1 MSDKMNIKCDHIK
14 HGCQRNS
21 FIWINYSKKMIYL
34 EIPKNGSSFMKK
46 KILTNEWKNLDKK
59 KYIDNNNCYSNYFVF
74 TIFRDM
80 EERIVSNYKDFCL
93 SNKDIRVNQMCN
105 LFKLPKIAIKQLSF
119 SDFLKLASKYNDH
132 HWNSQIKYMYLT
144 LEKKPI
150 IYNIKD
156 LDKLIEKLNF
166 KNEKRENQSIEK
178 SFEITN
184 DERKLIEN
192 IYKEDYE
199 NLELI
204 YNNMFKSD

>member
-1 MSDKMNIKCDHIK
+1 MNIKCDHKK
-14 HGCQRNS
+14 HGCKTNS
-21 FIWINYSKKMIYL
+21 FIWINNSEKIIYL
-34 EIPKNGSSFMKK
+34 EVPKNGSSFMKK
-46 KILTNEWKNLDKK
+46 IITNEWKNLDKK
-59 KYIDNNNCYSNYFVF
+59 EYIDNNKCYSNYFVF

-93 SNKDIRVNQMCN
+93 SNKNGRVKQMSN
-105 LFKLPKIAIKQLSF
+105 LFKLPTNTIKQLSF

-132 HWNSQIKYMYLT
+132 HWNSQVKYMYLT

-156 LDKLIEKLNF
+156 LDKLKEKLNCR
-166 KNEKRENQSIEK
+166 NEKKVNSSCIKGIEV
-178 SFEITN
+178 TN
-184 DERKLIEN
+184 DDRKLIEN

-204 YNNMFKSD
+204 YNNMFKSN